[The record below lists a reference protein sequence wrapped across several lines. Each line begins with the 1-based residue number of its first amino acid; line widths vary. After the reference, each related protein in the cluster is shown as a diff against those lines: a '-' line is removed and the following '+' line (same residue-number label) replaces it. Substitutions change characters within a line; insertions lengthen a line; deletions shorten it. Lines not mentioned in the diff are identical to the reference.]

1 MQKKVLDV
9 AYEPAEMDF
18 LIKCPTRPGV
28 ENTLDWLPNISWDS
42 IQALINL
49 EEFRNFAH
57 QLEKEAP
64 NRFKDWY
71 NELSPEDQKLPL
83 DWKRLDT
90 MPFKK
95 LLVIR
100 CLRPDRMTISLNNF
114 IRAVLPQGDQFVE
127 MD

>member
-1 MQKKVLDV
+1 
-9 AYEPAEMDF
+9 MDF
-18 LIKCPTRPGV
+18 LIKCPMKPGV
-28 ENTLDWLPNISWDS
+28 ENTLDWLPNVSWDT

-71 NELSPEDQKLPL
+71 NELSPEEQKLPL
-83 DWKRLDT
+83 DWKRLDS

-114 IRAVLPQGDQFVE
+114 IRAVLP
-127 MD
+127 

>member
-18 LIKCPTRPGV
+18 LIKCPSRPGV